1 MIVTL
6 RYPSIDDLEV
16 LLAWEN
22 DIQKTSHT
30 DFPVFYTEE
39 QMITFLK
46 GNHDPILNGQVRY
59 MITFQNNMVGFIDL
73 YQLDIIHSRAGV
85 GVYVDSTYRRKGLA
99 QLALKEIIKKS
110 IIELSLSQLYAEIFS
125 SNKSTIQL
133 FEKAGFKMNG
143 VKKSWIR
150 KQETYEDVL
159 FYQLIKS

>member
-1 MIVTL
+1 LIVTL

-39 QMITFLK
+39 QMITFLN

-59 MITFQNNMVGFIDL
+59 MITFQNNLVGFIDL

-85 GVYVDSTYRRKGLA
+85 GVYVDPTYRRKGLA
-99 QLALKEIIKKS
+99 KLALKEIIKKS
-110 IIELSLSQLYAEIFS
+110 IKELSLSQLYAEIFC

-133 FEKAGFKMNG
+133 FENAGFKMNG
-143 VKKSWIR
+143 VKKNWIR